1 MKTRRSFSCIL
12 IKPTAALPLF
22 ALAMLLVLA
31 TACTGSADR
40 LQLQVAFDNDHIHA
54 GQQEAR
60 YLEVLVTAPETVA
73 QRSRVPLNLALV
85 IDTSGS
91 MEEQGKLE
99 YVKQAAIAMI
109 NRLRPEDRFAL
120 ISYNTK
126 ARVLYPSQPVEA
138 SQQMQWLINSLQA
151 TGGTNLGEG
160 LLEGFRQ
167 VRNYASPSVTSRVLL
182 LSDGLA
188 NIGITSNEEL
198 SQMTLAQGDVGI
210 SLSSFGVG
218 LDFNEDLLAALAETG
233 RGMYYFIDH
242 PESMNS
248 ILSKEFKSVEQLA
261 AADIK
266 VNISLGSDLV
276 IDQVFANSYEVNGN
290 NVTVRFGDLAAGER
304 RRMQIRV
311 LPKSRE
317 TGRVDNAAKVSVSY
331 LEPGS
336 KTAQSLLDSLGMTYT
351 DDEKIVVTRQ
361 NKDVQERAVVFEA
374 NQAKKEAALAVDKG
388 DQSRAADILN
398 TVKKKIEAAAP
409 AASAKAQE
417 ELSIIDSYSKN
428 ISKPMQ
434 TKDRA
439 LEQKQIKYRS
449 QAIEGY

>member
-1 MKTRRSFSCIL
+1 METRSRFQFTL
-12 IKPTAALPLF
+12 KPTAALPLL
-22 ALAMLLVLA
+22 ALAMLLVLT

-40 LQLQVAFDNDHIHA
+40 LQLQVAFDNEYISA
-54 GQQEAR
+54 TQPGAR

-91 MEEQGKLE
+91 MEEQGKLD

-120 ISYNTK
+120 ISYSTK

-138 SQQMQWLINSLQA
+138 GQQMQWLINSLQA
-151 TGGTNLGEG
+151 TGGTNLGDG
-160 LLEGFRQ
+160 LQEGFRQ
-167 VRNYASPSVTSRVLL
+167 VRNHASPSVTSRVLL

-198 SQMTLAQGDVGI
+198 SQMTSAQGEAGI

-248 ILSKEFKSVEQLA
+248 ILAKEFKSVEQLV

-276 IDQVFANSYEVNGN
+276 VDQVFANSFEVNGN

-311 LPKSRE
+311 LPKPRT
-317 TGRVDNAAKVSVSY
+317 TGRVDNAARVSVSY

-336 KTAQSLLDSLGMTYT
+336 KTAQSLLGSLGMTYT
-351 DDEKIVVTRQ
+351 DDEKIATARQ
-361 NKDVQERAVVFEA
+361 DKDVLARAAVFEA
-374 NQAKKEAALAVDKG
+374 NHAKQEAALAIDKG
-388 DQSRAADILN
+388 DQNRATVILSEA
-398 TVKKKIEAAAP
+398 KKKIEAAAP
-409 AASAKAQE
+409 VAASPKVQE
-417 ELSIIDSYSKN
+417 ELTKMDSYAKN
-428 ISKPMQ
+428 ISKPMEA
-434 TKDRA
+434 KDRA
-439 LEQKQIKYRS
+439 LEQKQVKYRS
-449 QAIEGY
+449 QAIEGC

>member
-1 MKTRRSFSCIL
+1 
-12 IKPTAALPLF
+12 
-22 ALAMLLVLA
+22 
-31 TACTGSADR
+31 
-40 LQLQVAFDNDHIHA
+40 
-54 GQQEAR
+54 
-60 YLEVLVTAPETVA
+60 
-73 QRSRVPLNLALV
+73 
-85 IDTSGS
+85 
-91 MEEQGKLE
+91 
-99 YVKQAAIAMI
+99 
-109 NRLRPEDRFAL
+109 
-120 ISYNTK
+120 
-126 ARVLYPSQPVEA
+126 
-138 SQQMQWLINSLQA
+138 
-151 TGGTNLGEG
+151 
-160 LLEGFRQ
+160 RQ

-311 LPKSRE
+311 LPKSRVI
-317 TGRVDNAAKVSVSY
+317 GRVDNAAKVSVSY

-388 DQSRAADILN
+388 NQSRAADILN
-398 TVKKKIEAAAP
+398 TVKKKIQAAAP

-417 ELSIIDSYSKN
+417 ELSTIDSYSKN

-449 QAIEGY
+449 QAIEGC